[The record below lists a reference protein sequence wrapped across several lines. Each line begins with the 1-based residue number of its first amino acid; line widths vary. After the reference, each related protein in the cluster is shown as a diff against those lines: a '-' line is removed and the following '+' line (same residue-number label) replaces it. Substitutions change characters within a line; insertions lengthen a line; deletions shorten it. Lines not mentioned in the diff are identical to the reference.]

1 MVEGTNP
8 RAPVTVE
15 IPTQLRQGR
24 PRARSPEMS
33 RAGGFKSKFSK
44 GKKPEV
50 ESKRED
56 GDKLYYHINR
66 KTGRVE
72 TNFLEWERS
81 WKNVKILQFPP
92 KYAEEL
98 RSGHRRE
105 HTAEQILARN
115 VMLPEV
121 DTAREFWLPTPEEAE
136 QLEGL
141 NARQRAAKK
150 TEFYLPW
157 RQAGMLENARRKAQN
172 EITKT

>member
-1 MVEGTNP
+1 MAEGTNP

-56 GDKLYYHINR
+56 GDKLYYRINR
-66 KTGRVE
+66 KSGRVE

-81 WKNVKILQFPP
+81 
-92 KYAEEL
+92 
-98 RSGHRRE
+98 
-105 HTAEQILARN
+105 
-115 VMLPEV
+115 
-121 DTAREFWLPTPEEAE
+121 
-136 QLEGL
+136 
-141 NARQRAAKK
+141 
-150 TEFYLPW
+150 
-157 RQAGMLENARRKAQN
+157 
-172 EITKT
+172 